1 MAIGSIYRFP
11 KKTEDGT
18 IKVKRKIKTDDG
30 GLEDIDEII
39 FSADSPTLG
48 SNFTDEIN
56 SLIESGEIK
65 IPGADIVNSYII
77 DISHQ
82 LQEGKYTY
90 NFVNDNSDPV
100 ECDKIYRIFF
110 NGLNVSEDVTLSED
124 RMSFTFIDLYGDAI
138 FGMPESRLV
147 IDFIAK

>member
-11 KKTEDGT
+11 KRLDDGT
-18 IKVKRKIKTDDG
+18 IKVKRKIKGNDG

-39 FSADSPTLG
+39 FSANEPTLG
-48 SNFTDEIN
+48 SGFTAEIN

-65 IPGADIVNSYII
+65 IPGADIVNSYIV
-77 DISHQ
+77 DISSQ
-82 LQEGKYTY
+82 LEAGKYTY
-90 NFVNDNSDPV
+90 NFEDDNGEPA

-110 NGLNVSEDVTLSED
+110 NGLNVSEDVDISED
-124 RMSFTFIDLYGDAI
+124 RLSFTFIDLYGDAV
-138 FGMPESRLV
+138 FGLPESRLV